1 MIAAVVFEEST
12 PELVLIRELLLTP
25 LGVPPPLSMAVNV
38 GARDAVGAALPELL
52 GEPLP
57 VTLGEVLGVG

>member
-1 MIAAVVFEEST
+1 MIAVVEEST
-12 PELVLIRELLLTP
+12 KELMLKGVLLLTP
-25 LGVPPPLSMAVNV
+25 LGIPPPLSMAVNV

-57 VTLGEVLGVG
+57 VTLGEVLRVG